1 MWVNSNSPAM
11 KSFSCVGATPQLPPS
26 YVSDGS
32 AWSNYLGVY
41 HLDQAQGAS
50 APDSGPAATTQQS
63 TPPPFPNASR
73 TVFRWSYGFTKN
85 TGRGFKAPSV
95 SGTPDLDDFQPA
107 SGSRACRMM
116 PRIGPVTGP
125 WARTAVETF
134 ALWPTTPILHER
146 SLKVET
152 IPTEFGLTLGTPP
165 QPKWKPEY
173 GNTFSFLPL
182 EERQKSTSTE
192 SFRNRRTCRTAPR

>member
-1 MWVNSNSPAM
+1 M
-11 KSFSCVGATPQLPPS
+11 KSFSCVGATPQQQPRVTFRTDRLGPITLASITSTRPKGQAPPMPVPTTIMRRS
-26 YVSDGS
+26 TTPTPHPNTKRTAYPAGPSPSTRTV
-32 AWSNYLGVY
+32 
-41 HLDQAQGAS
+41 GA
-50 APDSGPAATTQQS
+50 
-63 TPPPFPNASR
+63 ASR
-73 TVFRWSYGFTKN
+73 PRTFPAHLT
-85 TGRGFKAPSV
+85 
-95 SGTPDLDDFQPA
+95 LMIFQPA

-152 IPTEFGLTLGTPP
+152 IPTEFGLTHGTPP

-192 SFRNRRTCRTAPR
+192 SFRNRRTCRTVQR